1 MTWRR
6 LGFALVLVPYFA
18 HAEPAIDFNCATDA
32 TDRRQECSLSIDRER
47 IEKAFEPI
55 EKQAQNVQSPSEA
68 MNLMANAMNVFA
80 SLIKKGE

>member
-6 LGFALVLVPYFA
+6 LALIALLLPTFA
-18 HAEPAIDFNCATDA
+18 HSEPAIDFNCATGA

-68 MNLMANAMNVFA
+68 MNLMANAMTVFA